1 MFQRFLTEVNVRCY
15 VVHNIAAR
23 DHLSADSL
31 GAWHGVADRGVRC
44 LAAAGNRAGRFCTRL
59 RPALSTLTEAWRGP
73 SAAAMTQAVGPYV
86 TWLRTTAQQ
95 CQQLSSS
102 AQVAAAAFGS
112 TLVSVVHPSVV
123 TANRRSWCTC
133 WRRTHSALTFRLSPR
148 RRPSTR
154 RCGRTI
160 RRRFFAIRQPRHKL
174 SRCRSSLH
182 RRRLPLRRGCH
193 SSQRGCHHRHQQHR
207 RPDGGLDN
215 FTA

>member
-1 MFQRFLTEVNVRCY
+1 MPGSGWEPSWTISVRGY
-15 VVHNIAAR
+15 A
-23 DHLSADSL
+23 
-31 GAWHGVADRGVRC
+31 
-44 LAAAGNRAGRFCTRL
+44 
-59 RPALSTLTEAWRGP
+59 PALSTLTEAWRGP

-123 TANRRSWCTC
+123 TANRAQLVHLLATN
-133 WRRTHSALTFRLSPR
+133 AFGINLPLSPR